1 MGMFSIRTLKSTLVS
16 TGIAS
21 WIFALPLVFAPATA
35 IGQLFG
41 GFRGGSTVTSP
52 SQSSYS
58 HQSYSQPISPANKSG
73 YRSPYSSVK
82 TSNPKTASVRTIQP
96 ASTSWSAQ
104 REVNAQIPWAK
115 LNQNAKAKIQGVT
128 QSPSIYR
135 RLPVNQIECDPQF
148 FTFALR
154 NPDTVVNMWKVFGV
168 SEMTLQKNAPYK
180 FSGQDGSGTTCTAE
194 LVYGDSNIH
203 IYYGTGVYQGPVFKR
218 RITGR
223 CVAVVRTSYIK
234 GKNQY
239 VLQNKMDVFLKVD
252 NLAADLVARSLQP
265 MVGKSTDH
273 NFRESLAFLQ
283 AFSSTAVTEPHRTSY
298 LIHKMPSV
306 GNDAKSQFHKIVATI
321 PQRQIQYQKTLQTET
336 QSTVGKVPIQK
347 APARAGR
354 SIGNRNVSSIGPP
367 AVYRSIR

>member
-1 MGMFSIRTLKSTLVS
+1 MGTFSTKKLHSFLVLS
-16 TGIAS
+16 GIFNFCVILLPQVAS
-21 WIFALPLVFAPATA
+21 A
-35 IGQLFG
+35 QLFG
-41 GFRGGSTVTSP
+41 GFQRG
-52 SQSSYS
+52 SSS
-58 HQSYSQPISPANKSG
+58 RQVPSYSQPSYNKAPSQLKKNGYSG
-73 YRSPYSSVK
+73 PYSSVK
-82 TSNPKTASVRTIQP
+82 TTNPKAASVRTIRP
-96 ASTSWSAQ
+96 ANTSWSAQ
-104 REVNAQIPWAK
+104 REVTSQIPWAK
-115 LNQNAKAKIQGVT
+115 LNQNAKVKIQGVT

-168 SEMTLQKNAPYK
+168 SEMTLQKSAPYK
-180 FSGQDGSGTTCTAE
+180 FAGQDGSGTTCTAE

-223 CVAVVRTSYIK
+223 CVAVVRTKYKK
-234 GKNQY
+234 GNNQY
-239 VLQNKMDVFLKVD
+239 VLENKMDVFLKVD
-252 NLAADLVARSLQP
+252 NVAADLVARSLQP

-306 GNDAKSQFHKIVATI
+306 GNETKSQFHKIVATI
-321 PQRQIQYQKTLQTET
+321 PQRQIQYQKSLQPNVP
-336 QSTVGKVPIQK
+336 STSQPIPIQK
-347 APARAGR
+347 VQANSVGR
-354 SIGNRNVSSIGPP
+354 NGNPNVSSVGSP
-367 AVYRSIR
+367 AVFRSIR